1 MPRSPIPTEPSPSGE
16 SSRRVLTDPPTP
28 KRAGS
33 TVNRDDD
40 LIVFEDD
47 LLTSSSGVQ
56 YRVTGSLGS
65 GTFGQVFEC
74 AVLED
79 VGGVY
84 SETGGKAAVKII
96 KNQAAYYHQARVE
109 IGILQLLNT
118 QVDPHDR
125 YHIVRMKDFFMY
137 RGHLCLVFELL
148 GLNLYDLI
156 RRNKFRG
163 LSLSLVRV
171 FVTHI
176 LKSMAVLKESSIIH
190 CDIKPVGVAAEALG
204 SLACTDAPLAP
215 SRSYPV
221 SRARFAGKHTAA

>member
-1 MPRSPIPTEPSPSGE
+1 MEPPPSRASP
-16 SSRRVLTDPPTP
+16 RRVLTDPPTP

-33 TVNRDDD
+33 AVNRDDD
-40 LIVFEDD
+40 LIVFQDD

-79 VGGVY
+79 LGDEY

-118 QVDPHDR
+118 KVDPHDR
-125 YHIVRMKDFFMY
+125 HHIVRLKDFFMHK
-137 RGHLCLVFELL
+137 GHLCLVFELL

-176 LKSMAVLKESSIIH
+176 LKSLAVLRESSIIH
-190 CDIKPVGVAAEALG
+190 CDIKPVGVVPTALS
-204 SLACTDAPLAP
+204 SLPVQMPLGAHLAHP
-215 SRSYPV
+215 RVPCSLRRKTYFC
-221 SRARFAGKHTAA
+221 RTLRQEE